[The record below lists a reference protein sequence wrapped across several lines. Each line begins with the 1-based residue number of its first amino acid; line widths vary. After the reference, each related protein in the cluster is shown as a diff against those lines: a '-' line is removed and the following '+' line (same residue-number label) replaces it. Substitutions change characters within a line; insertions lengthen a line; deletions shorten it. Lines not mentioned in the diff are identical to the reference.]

1 VWRVWQNKR
10 VNQYIVSSTYLSAN
24 SIASKLGGGMSM
36 HTDGIRSSWPL
47 DVLTYNTRWNRS
59 GI

>member
-1 VWRVWQNKR
+1 MKWYNKDVWRVWQNKR

-36 HTDGIRSSWPL
+36 HTDGTRSS
-47 DVLTYNTRWNRS
+47 
-59 GI
+59 